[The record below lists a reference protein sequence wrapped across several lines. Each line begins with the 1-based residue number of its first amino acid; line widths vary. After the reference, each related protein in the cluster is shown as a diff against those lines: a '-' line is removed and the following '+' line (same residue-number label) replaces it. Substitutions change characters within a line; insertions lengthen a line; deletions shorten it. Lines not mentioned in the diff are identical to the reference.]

1 MTSYISGVLVFKA
14 SNGDTG
20 LLWFPSDCRQKHCQT
35 GLALFQL
42 GQWLL
47 YDRINDIIVR
57 PLDGMP
63 PYETRLYRTESSQR
77 DAFVEIS
84 VPLVF
89 FSDKVF
95 NQIVAYAP
103 GFGRVGSFFRQDAN
117 LKMDC
122 LYHAWIAFFGLYRDP
137 NLLTLMNTFDVQWLL
152 TFLAEPFSTNEMIS
166 ASESGIELS
175 LVNGI
180 VINLV
185 DGFDDSGGSD
195 SGNDN
200 QENGDEVPQ
209 HHTFKIVTFWTPWLH
224 SICKYKYDETA
235 HPKLDF
241 RVGQWFKFMPAA
253 NWSSTGVAVSPFPV
267 QAPKGMSV
275 IARNPLKLRISHA
288 LYNLDQD
295 PAAFIVRVPDWLGVL
310 QSGREFITSLRRAR
324 QSRPNFAPR
333 LIVEL
338 NDVYNWVLR
347 DFDGRTGS
355 PIRVAPAQEVMDH
368 EPGDVDEEGV
378 EVKESDIEVPRP
390 TAPILTG
397 GFGYS
402 NRSTNIP
409 FVSST
414 PKLSTTNNN
423 TNDFGDLLD
432 DRKKVHS
439 TDGGFGRSRH
449 KARPLGQVSRPV
461 VNNEHSA
468 DNERSQSNI
477 SEEAKEND
485 MTHDVAQPPTSV
497 NATRGSFGGSRR
509 GAKPRPQFSRAS
521 PNPPSRPPSRQEGK
535 TTQRRSSP
543 ISSRH
548 NGTFLDQCNKR
559 SGGIEKKNLSGV
571 VVAKATS
578 NNRSKNGIIIYSPVF
593 PEGEISV
600 PVSLCGDLSVGSWVK
615 FNATIMG
622 EKITTTDFEVEK
634 TPPFETKACGNTV
647 KIKLNAYVPKRW
659 YPRMSTFVPIVETDF
674 VKVVDSKGL
683 FDETCANQQLTVW
696 IERMLEGN
704 SQYNI
709 VWHVDQIDE

>member
-42 GQWLL
+42 GQWLI

-63 PYETRLYRTESSQR
+63 PYETRLYRTESLQR
-77 DAFVEIS
+77 DAFVEIR

-89 FSDKVF
+89 FSDRVF

-103 GFGRVGSFFRQDAN
+103 GFGRVGSFFKQDAN

-137 NLLTLMNTFDVQWLL
+137 NLLTLMNTFNVQWLL
-152 TFLAEPFSTNEMIS
+152 TFLAEPFSTNEMVS
-166 ASESGIELS
+166 ASKSGIELN

-180 VINLV
+180 VINL
-185 DGFDDSGGSD
+185 DSFNDSSGSD

-200 QENGDEVPQ
+200 QENGDEEPQ
-209 HHTFKIVTFWTPWLH
+209 HHKIVTQNNF
-224 SICKYKYDETA
+224 S
-235 HPKLDF
+235 
-241 RVGQWFKFMPAA
+241 A
-253 NWSSTGVAVSPFPV
+253 NWSNTGVAVSPFAV
-267 QAPKGMSV
+267 QAPKGLSV
-275 IARNPLKLRISHA
+275 IRRNPLQLRISHA

-295 PAAFIVRVPDWLGVL
+295 PAVYI
-310 QSGREFITSLRRAR
+310 GREFITSLRRAR

-368 EPGDVDEEGV
+368 ESDVDEEGV
-378 EVKESDIEVPRP
+378 EVKENDVEVPEP

-397 GFGYS
+397 GFGQS

-414 PKLSTTNNN
+414 PKVATANKTM
-423 TNDFGDLLD
+423 NDFGDLLD
-432 DRKKVHS
+432 DKKKVPP

-449 KARPLGQVSRPV
+449 NSRPVGQVSRLL
-461 VNNEHSA
+461 VNNEHLA

-485 MTHDVAQPPTSV
+485 MTHDVTQPRTSV

-509 GAKPRPQFSRAS
+509 GAKPRPEFSRAS
-521 PNPPSRPPSRQEGK
+521 PDPPSRPHSRHEDK
-535 TTQRRSSP
+535 ATQQR
-543 ISSRH
+543 SSRH

-578 NNRSKNGIIIYSPVF
+578 NHRSKNGIII
-593 PEGEISV
+593 
-600 PVSLCGDLSVGSWVK
+600 
-615 FNATIMG
+615 TIMG
-622 EKITTTDFEVEK
+622 EKITTTNFEVEK
-634 TPPFETKACGNTV
+634 TPPFETKVCGSTI

-674 VKVVDSKGL
+674 VKVLDSKGL

-696 IERMLEGN
+696 IERTLEGD

-709 VWHVDQIDE
+709 FWHVDQIDE

>member
-42 GQWLL
+42 GQWLI

-57 PLDGMP
+57 PLEGMP
-63 PYETRLYRTESSQR
+63 PYETRLYRTESLQR
-77 DAFVEIS
+77 DAFVEIR

-89 FSDKVF
+89 FSDRVF

-103 GFGRVGSFFRQDAN
+103 GFGRVGSFFKQDAN

-137 NLLTLMNTFDVQWLL
+137 NLLTLMNTFNVQWLL
-152 TFLAEPFSTNEMIS
+152 TFLAEPFSTNEMVS
-166 ASESGIELS
+166 ASKSGIELN

-180 VINLV
+180 VINL
-185 DGFDDSGGSD
+185 DSFNDSSGSD

-200 QENGDEVPQ
+200 QENGDEEPQ
-209 HHTFKIVTFWTPWLH
+209 HHKIVTFWTPWLH
-224 SICKYKYDETA
+224 SICKYKYDKTA
-235 HPKLDF
+235 HTKLDF
-241 RVGQWFKFMPAA
+241 LIGHWFKFMPAA
-253 NWSSTGVAVSPFPV
+253 NWSNTGVAVSPFAV
-267 QAPKGMSV
+267 QAPKGLSV
-275 IARNPLKLRISHA
+275 IRRNPLQLRISHA

-295 PAAFIVRVPDWLGVL
+295 PAVYIVRVPDWLGVL

-368 EPGDVDEEGV
+368 ESDVDEEGV
-378 EVKESDIEVPRP
+378 EVKENDVEVPEP

-397 GFGYS
+397 GFGQS

-414 PKLSTTNNN
+414 PKVATANKTM
-423 TNDFGDLLD
+423 NDFGDLLD
-432 DRKKVHS
+432 DKKKVPP

-449 KARPLGQVSRPV
+449 NSRPVGQVSRLL
-461 VNNEHSA
+461 VNNEHLA

-485 MTHDVAQPPTSV
+485 MTHDVTQPRTSV

-509 GAKPRPQFSRAS
+509 GAKPRPEFSRAS
-521 PNPPSRPPSRQEGK
+521 PDPPSRPHSRHEDK
-535 TTQRRSSP
+535 ATQQR
-543 ISSRH
+543 SSRH

-578 NNRSKNGIIIYSPVF
+578 NHRSKNGIIIYSPVF

-600 PVSLCGDLSVGSWVK
+600 PVSLCGDLRVGSWVK

-622 EKITTTDFEVEK
+622 EKITTTNFEVEK
-634 TPPFETKACGNTV
+634 TPPFETKVCGSTI

-674 VKVVDSKGL
+674 VKVLDSKGL

-696 IERMLEGN
+696 IERTLEGD

-709 VWHVDQIDE
+709 FWHVDQIDE